1 MRSLEGS
8 REDLRAGARQEPERE
23 NHSNWRI
30 REGTKLQRASRGRT
44 KGGLLNAKKDIC
56 LLLER
61 PVSPIA
67 MRET

>member
-44 KGGLLNAKKDIC
+44 KGGLLNAKKDI
-56 LLLER
+56 
-61 PVSPIA
+61 
-67 MRET
+67 